1 MNVVASV
8 AERAIWMVDQ
18 VLNRAMAYAWTA
30 TLQRQHPAAEDD
42 FGGGDICSPDPIAF
56 GDDDQPLE

>member
-1 MNVVASV
+1 MNLVTTV
-8 AERAIWMVDQ
+8 AERAFWAVDQ

-30 TLQRQHPAAEDD
+30 TLQPAAEDD
-42 FGGGDICSPDPIAF
+42 FGGGDFCSPESAY